1 MLRGASNFLS
11 RDFRPTLVRA
21 RLPSVR
27 FHSLRHTFASI
38 LASSA
43 TPPGAVHRIMRHASF
58 ATTEREREI
67 RLFHQAIDQA
77 TDTFEAIG
85 LLKIF
90 EIWIA
95 AELHPTLLS
104 EILETLAFLEAIP

>member
-1 MLRGASNFLS
+1 MLRSASNFLS

-27 FHSLRHTFASI
+27 FHSLRHTFATI

-58 ATTEREREI
+58 ATTMK
-67 RLFHQAIDQA
+67 LYGGLT
-77 TDTFEAIG
+77 TDALESAAGTMADAFDIPTETARNIG
-85 LLKIF
+85 
-90 EIWIA
+90 
-95 AELHPTLLS
+95 S
-104 EILETLAFLEAIP
+104 ESA